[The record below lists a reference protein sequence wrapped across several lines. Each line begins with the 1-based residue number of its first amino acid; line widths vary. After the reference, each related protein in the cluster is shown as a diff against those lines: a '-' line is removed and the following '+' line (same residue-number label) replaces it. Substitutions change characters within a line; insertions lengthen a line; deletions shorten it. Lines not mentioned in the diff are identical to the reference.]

1 MRDGPCP
8 AHDDVMDGIG
18 YIRGK
23 VDAIAERL
31 DRMPH
36 YPPPSAPSQ
45 PTIMIEHNQSSQQQP
60 AAKPAEES
68 PALRQLLYAIS
79 ALIIAAATLLGSLH
93 MAGGAAPAQT
103 HVEQPAKTGK

>member
-23 VDAIAERL
+23 VDMIADRL

-36 YPPPSAPSQ
+36 YPPPAPPTQ
-45 PTIMIEHNQSSQQQP
+45 PTIVIEHNQSSQQPTAPKQDEGP
-60 AAKPAEES
+60 SAV
-68 PALRQLLYAIS
+68 RQLILAIA
-79 ALIIAAATLLGSLH
+79 ALIVAAATLLGSLH
-93 MAGGAAPAQT
+93 LVHKIQDPRPPAPVA
-103 HVEQPAKTGK
+103 QPAK